1 MYSKLGSLWHKWDLH
16 IHTNAS
22 DGKGTCQEIL
32 DEAAAKHISCIAVT
46 DHHTVANID
55 LMKSLAEPMNIKVIS
70 GVEFRTEYGKASVHM
85 IGLFPDEYN
94 DTKLDTDFLTEN
106 VLNPLGITRSKMIL
120 KGKEAL
126 KDETKDDETYFKKGM
141 FQVQVNF
148 KEAANLIHQYGG
160 LVTVHAGSKA
170 NSIDEEMKH
179 EGKAQKNVSIEDSL
193 GPVKEE
199 LFNDGYIDICDIK
212 NPKDASFYLKIF
224 GKPSITTSDA
234 HEVKEVG
241 TNACW
246 IKADLTFEGL
256 KQILAEPE
264 RVNYDVPEILERI
277 KKSPYKFIKGLQI
290 NRTSTATMPEKWFD
304 NIEIPL
310 NPGLV
315 AVIGNKGSGK
325 SALTDI
331 VALCADTVIQNWSFL
346 TSSKFRMIKPYNRS
360 KQTEAFIEWFD
371 GAHSAIKTLDMPSD
385 TTQPERVKYI
395 PQNFLETLCTTE
407 DDNQFES
414 ELKKIIFQYLEP
426 AKRYGQND
434 LDCIINYLTK
444 ENTAS
449 CIEIQG
455 LINKINKDII
465 EKEAMLD
472 PEYKQKLEN
481 DLAFKQEQ
489 LNNAQAS
496 KPKELQKPS
505 VEDNPEAQQS
515 KLEIEKLQ
523 NECKELEL
531 KIQSANDSREKL
543 IRLIQDL
550 TVSKDKLI
558 RLTMNIE
565 SEKNELKSLYAEIGL
580 NIDAVLTIKFNQ
592 ELIDYSIGDL
602 SKKLADLEQNLN
614 ETKEGSLVYVY
625 KKTLKQLEIAKE
637 KLSAPELEYQKYLK
651 DKQEW
656 EKMIEN
662 IIGTPDKNGTIKFLQ
677 ARIEYINSNLQ
688 KDLDEQ
694 KEIRNKYVT
703 ELMLKK
709 HEVLDIYNNLFA
721 PIVQFIEEYK
731 DDLKDYPI
739 EFDASFTIRNFA
751 DRFFDFISQQAS
763 GSYCGKEQGA
773 LRIKENIES
782 VEENKIESFVHFACI
797 INDDLSKDKR
807 DNQNG
812 TRQID
817 SQLKKGRNKQELY
830 DFIYGMDY
838 VMPFFQLK
846 MNGKPLSS
854 LSPGERGALLLLL
867 YLFIDMDDKPLIID
881 QPEENLD
888 NESVFKYLVHFIKAA
903 KKKRQIIM
911 VTHNPNLAVVCDAD
925 QIIQMKID
933 KLHGNEVTYESG
945 AIENPKIN
953 KIIVDILEG
962 TYPAFHNRDCKYF
975 DKSLKYKR

>member
-1 MYSKLGSLWHKWDLH
+1 MQNKLGSLWHQWDLH
-16 IHTNAS
+16 IHTDAS
-22 DGKGTCQEIL
+22 DGKGSCQEIL
-32 DEAAAKHISCIAVT
+32 NEAVAKNVSCIAVT

-55 LMKSLAEPMNIKVIS
+55 LMKTLAESMNVKVIS

-94 DTKLDTDFLTEN
+94 GTKLDANFLTEN
-106 VLNPLGITRSKMIL
+106 ILNQLGITRTKIIL
-120 KGKEAL
+120 KGKEVL
-126 KDETKDDETYFKKGM
+126 KDGAKDDETCFKKGM
-141 FQVQVNF
+141 YQVQVDF
-148 KEAANLIHQYGG
+148 KAAANLIHQYGG
-160 LVTVHAGSKA
+160 LVTVHAGSKS

-179 EGKAQKNVSIEDSL
+179 EGNAHKNVSIEDSL

-199 LFNDGYIDICDIK
+199 LFNEGYIDICDIT
-212 NPKDASFYLKIF
+212 NSKDAIFYLKKF

-241 TNACW
+241 INACW

-256 KQILAEPE
+256 KQILTEPE
-264 RVNYDVPEILERI
+264 RVSYDVPEILERI
-277 KKSPYKFIKGLQI
+277 RKNPYKFIKGLQI

-304 NIEIPL
+304 NIDIPL

-331 VALCADTVIQNWSFL
+331 VALCADSAIQNWSFL
-346 TSSKFRMIKPYNRS
+346 TPSKFRMAKPYNRS
-360 KQTEAFIEWFD
+360 KQTEASIEWFD
-371 GAHSAIKTLDMPSD
+371 NSHSAIKTLDMSSD

-434 LDCIINYLTK
+434 LDGVINYLTK
-444 ENTAS
+444 ENIAS
-449 CIEIQG
+449 CITIQDT
-455 LINKINKDII
+455 ISKINKNII
-465 EKEAMLD
+465 EKEAMLE
-472 PEYKQKLEN
+472 PEYKKKLAN
-481 DLAFKQEQ
+481 DLTYKQEQ
-489 LNNAQAS
+489 LSNAQAS
-496 KPKELQKPS
+496 KPKEVQKPS
-505 VEDNPEAQQS
+505 VENNPKAQQS
-515 KLEIEKLQ
+515 KIEIDKLQ
-523 NECKELEL
+523 DECRTLDRN
-531 KIQSANDSREKL
+531 IQSARDSREKL
-543 IRLIQDL
+543 IRLIQDI
-550 TVSKDKLI
+550 TASKDKLI

-565 SEKNELKSLYAEIGL
+565 SEINELRPLYAGIGL
-580 NIDAVLTIKFNQ
+580 DIDAVLTCKFNQ
-592 ELIDYSIGDL
+592 ELIDCYIG
-602 SKKLADLEQNLN
+602 KLN
-614 ETKEGSLVYVY
+614 EQLAEIEQKLNEAKDGSLVCIYN
-625 KKTLKQLEIAKE
+625 KTLEQLEIAKE

-656 EKMIEN
+656 EKMIED
-662 IIGTPDKNGTIKFLQ
+662 IIGTPDKKDTIKFLQ
-677 ARIEYINSNLQ
+677 ARIAYIERNLQ
-688 KDLDEQ
+688 MDLDAQ
-694 KEIRNKYVT
+694 KELREKHVT
-703 ELMLKK
+703 ELMKKK

-721 PIVQFIEEYK
+721 PIVQFVEEYK

-739 EFDASFTIRNFA
+739 GFDASFSIRNFA
-751 DRFFDFISQQAS
+751 DHFFDFVSQQAS
-763 GSYCGKEQGA
+763 GSYYGKEQGA

-782 VEENKIESFVHFACI
+782 VEEGKIESFVRFACLV
-797 INDDLSKDKR
+797 NDDLSKDKR
-807 DNQNG
+807 DNQNII
-812 TRQID
+812 RQVD
-817 SQLKKGRNKQELY
+817 SQLKKGHSKQELY

-838 VMPFFQLK
+838 VTPFFQLK

-888 NESVFKYLVHFIKAA
+888 NESVFKYLVHFIKVA

-975 DKSLKYKR
+975 DKSLSLK

>member
-1 MYSKLGSLWHKWDLH
+1 MYSKSGSLWHKWDLH
-16 IHTNAS
+16 IHTDAS
-22 DGKGTCQEIL
+22 DGKGTCQEVL
-32 DEAAAKHISCIAVT
+32 NEAAAKQLSCIAVT

-55 LMKSLAEPMNIKVIS
+55 AMKLLAESMSIKVIS

-85 IGLFPDEYN
+85 VGLFPDEYN
-94 DTKLDTDFLTEN
+94 DTKLDAAFLTEN

-120 KGKEAL
+120 KGKEVS
-126 KDETKDDETYFKKGM
+126 KDQTKDDDTYFKIGM
-141 FQVQVNF
+141 FKVQVDF
-148 KEAANLIHQYGG
+148 KKAADFIHQYGG
-160 LVTVHAGSKA
+160 LVTVHAGSKS

-179 EGKAQKNVSIEDSL
+179 EGKAPKNVSIEDSL

-199 LFNDGYIDICDIK
+199 LFNEGYIDICDIT
-212 NPKDASFYLKIF
+212 NAQDAIFYLTRF

-234 HEVKEVG
+234 HEVKEIG

-264 RVNYDVPEILERI
+264 RVSYDVPEIMERVR
-277 KKSPYKFIKGLQI
+277 KSPYNFIKRLRI
-290 NRTSTATMPEKWFD
+290 NRTTTATMPEKWFD
-304 NIEIPL
+304 NIDIPL

-331 VALCADTVIQNWSFL
+331 VALCADTAIQNWSFL
-346 TSSKFRMIKPYNRS
+346 TPSKFRMPKPYNRS
-360 KQTEAFIEWFD
+360 KQTEASIEWCD
-371 GAHSAIKTLDMPSD
+371 QSHSTIKTLDMSSD

-426 AKRYGQND
+426 AKRYGLYD
-434 LDCIINYLTK
+434 LDSIISYLTQ

-449 CIEIQG
+449 CAEIQDR
-455 LINKINKDII
+455 ISKINTDII

-472 PEYKQKLEN
+472 PEYKKKLQNDLTFKLE
-481 DLAFKQEQ
+481 Q
-489 LNNAQAS
+489 LRNAQTS
-496 KPKELQKPS
+496 EPKEIQKPS
-505 VEDNPEAQQS
+505 VEDNLEAQQS
-515 KLEIEKLQ
+515 KMNIEKLQ
-523 NECKELEL
+523 DECNSLEFD
-531 KIQSANDSREKL
+531 IQSARDSREKV
-543 IRLIQDL
+543 IRLIQDV
-550 TVSKDKLI
+550 TASKDKLI
-558 RLTMNIE
+558 RLTMNME
-565 SEKNELKSLYAEIGL
+565 SEKNELRPIYEEVGL
-580 NIDAVLTIKFNQ
+580 DIDTVLTIAFNLD
-592 ELIDYSIGDL
+592 LINCTTD
-602 SKKLADLEQNLN
+602 KLKEQCADLEQKLD
-614 ETKEGSLVYVY
+614 ETKEGSLVYAY
-625 KKTLKQLEIAKE
+625 KNTLKQLEIAKE
-637 KLSAPELEYQKYLK
+637 QLSAPEREYQKYLK
-651 DKQEW
+651 DRQEW
-656 EKMIEN
+656 ERMIVDMM
-662 IIGTPDKNGTIKFLQ
+662 GASDKKDTIKFLQ
-677 ARIEYINSNLQ
+677 AQIDYIERSLQ
-688 KDLDEQ
+688 TDLEKQ
-694 KEIRNKYVT
+694 KELRNKCIM
-703 ELMLKK
+703 ELMQKK
-709 HEVLDIYNNLFA
+709 QEVLDIYNNLFA
-721 PIVQFIEEYK
+721 PIVHFIEEYK
-731 DDLKDYPI
+731 DDLKGYPI
-739 EFDASFTIRNFA
+739 EFDASFSIRNFS
-751 DRFFDFISQQAS
+751 DRFFDFVSQQAS
-763 GSYCGKEQGA
+763 GSYYGREQGA
-773 LRIKENIES
+773 LRIQENIES
-782 VEENKIESFVHFACI
+782 VDEDKIESFVHFANL
-797 INDDLSKDKR
+797 INDDLLIDKR
-807 DNQNG
+807 EGQNSI
-812 TRQID
+812 RQID
-817 SQLKKGRNKQELY
+817 SQLKKGHNKQDLY

-838 VMPFFQLK
+838 VTPFFQLK

-933 KLHGNEVTYESG
+933 KLHDNEVTYESG

-975 DKSLKYKR
+975 DKSLKGR

>member
-1 MYSKLGSLWHKWDLH
+1 MNSKFGSLWRKWDLH
-16 IHTNAS
+16 IHTDAS
-22 DGKGTCQEIL
+22 DGKGTCEEIL
-32 DEAAAKHISCIAVT
+32 KEAAAKKISCIAVT

-55 LMKSLAEPMNIKVIS
+55 IMKSLAEPMKIKVIS

-94 DTKLDTDFLTEN
+94 GTKLDADFLTEN

-120 KGKEAL
+120 KGKETL
-126 KDETKDDETYFKKGM
+126 KDDTKDDEIYFKTGM

-148 KEAANLIHQYGG
+148 KEAAHLIHKYGG
-160 LVTVHAGSKA
+160 LVTVHAGSKS

-179 EGKAQKNVSIEDSL
+179 EGKAKKNVSIEDSL

-199 LFNDGYIDICDIK
+199 LFNEGYIDICDIT
-212 NPKDASFYLKIF
+212 NPKEAIFYLKTF

-241 TNACW
+241 TKACW

-264 RVNYDVPEILERI
+264 RVSYDVPEILERI
-277 KKSPYKFIKGLQI
+277 RKNPYKFIKGLQI

-304 NIEIPL
+304 NIDIPL

-331 VALCADTVIQNWSFL
+331 VALCADTAIQNWSFL
-346 TSSKFRMIKPYNRS
+346 TPSKFRMAKPYNRS
-360 KQTEAFIEWFD
+360 KQTEASIEWFD
-371 GAHSAIKTLDMPSD
+371 KSHSTIKTLDMSSD

-395 PQNFLETLCTTE
+395 PRNFLETLCTTE

-434 LDCIINYLTK
+434 LDSIINYLTK

-449 CIEIQG
+449 CIGIQDM
-455 LINKINKDII
+455 ISKINKDII
-465 EKEAMLD
+465 DKEAMLD
-472 PEYKQKLEN
+472 PEYKKKLAN

-489 LNNAQAS
+489 LSNAQTS
-496 KPKELQKPS
+496 KPKEVQKPS
-505 VEDNPEAQQS
+505 IEDNPEAQQS
-515 KLEIEKLQ
+515 KLKIEQLQ
-523 NECKELEL
+523 DACRQLEL
-531 KIQSANDSREKL
+531 NIQSARDSREKL
-543 IRLIQDL
+543 IRLIQDI

-565 SEKNELKSLYAEIGL
+565 SEKNELKPLYAGIGL
-580 NIDAVLTIKFNQ
+580 NIDDVLTIKFNK
-592 ELIDYSIGDL
+592 ELIDSSIGKL
-602 SKKLADLEQNLN
+602 SEQLAEIEQKLN

-625 KKTLKQLEIAKE
+625 KKTLEQLEVAKE

-656 EKMIEN
+656 EKMIED
-662 IIGTPDKNGTIKFLQ
+662 IIGTPDKNDTIKFLQ
-677 ARIEYINSNLQ
+677 ARIEYIERNLQ
-688 KDLDEQ
+688 MDLDQQ
-694 KEIRNKYVT
+694 KELRKQYVT

-721 PIVQFIEEYK
+721 PIVKFIEEYK
-731 DDLKDYPI
+731 EDLKDYPI
-739 EFDASFTIRNFA
+739 EFDASFAIRNFA

-763 GSYCGKEQGA
+763 GSYYGKEQGA
-773 LRIKENIES
+773 LRIKENVES
-782 VEENKIESFVHFACI
+782 VEEDKIESFVHFACI
-797 INDDLSKDKR
+797 VNDDLSKDKR
-807 DNQNG
+807 DNQNSI
-812 TRQID
+812 RQID
-817 SQLKKGRNKQELY
+817 SQLKKGHSKQELY

-975 DKSLKYKR
+975 DKSLKIKI